1 MIDQPNPDD
10 ERELEARCARFR
22 IAKQELDRAARRQ
35 GETEEEDEADSAA

>member
-35 GETEEEDEADSAA
+35 GETEEDEADSAA